1 MELTG
6 GTVCSG
12 IAAGAFALA
21 AVTDLARRRIAN
33 PLVGLAATAWVVSA
47 LLGGLGQGVLGIDAP
62 GALGAGGWPAAGAAL
77 ATGLAAFLTMLA
89 CYRFG
94 WVGGGDVKLA
104 AVTLLWAGPALAPA
118 ALTVIALSGL
128 ILTLTMLATRPLRRR
143 AGGPAVL
150 RPLLVALDDRRGV
163 PYGVPLALGGLAVT
177 LPPWL
182 GLLKG

>member
-1 MELTG
+1 MGLTG

-21 AVTDLARRRIAN
+21 ALTDLARRRIAN
-33 PLVGLAATAWVVSA
+33 RLVGLAAAAWVGAA
-47 LLGGLGQGVLGIDAP
+47 LAGGLGIDPPDGIAP
-62 GALGAGGWPAAGAAL
+62 GGWPAAAAAL
-77 ATGLAAFLTMLA
+77 ATGLAAFLAMLA

-104 AVTLLWAGPALAPA
+104 GVVLLWAGPALAPA

-128 ILTLTMLATRPLRRR
+128 ALTLTMLATRPLRRR
-143 AGGPAVL
+143 TGGPAAPRGML
-150 RPLLVALDDRRGV
+150 AALDDRRGV